1 MDINA
6 EYDELNTWLT
16 SSIQQAKSAGTMPT
30 GLYLGEKEVNIIMS
44 YHASM
49 LGLVY
54 PDEGLPTKIPRNE
67 YMGVRVY
74 YCEGEASH
82 RHLGVANPS
91 VLFRPQFNRRG
102 AENVVENSAELRKEG
117 YV

>member
-6 EYDELNTWLT
+6 EYEEFNTWLT

-30 GLYLGEKEVNIIMS
+30 GLYLGEKEVKIIMS

-49 LGLVY
+49 LALNY
-54 PDEGLPTKIPRNE
+54 PDGGLPTRLPNKM
-67 YMGVRVY
+67 YMGVPVY

-82 RHLGVANPS
+82 RYLGVDNPS

-102 AENVVENSAELRKEG
+102 ADNMVENSAELRKEG
-117 YV
+117 YL